1 MSEMKNTRGRINSRL
16 YVVEKKISELEDITI
31 EAIQGIAQ
39 RGKWIIK
46 IWMELHY
53 TVGQLHK

>member
-1 MSEMKNTRGRINSRL
+1 MLIATMSEMKNTRGRINSRL

-39 RGKWIIK
+39 RGK
-46 IWMELHY
+46 
-53 TVGQLHK
+53 